1 MTEREFNLKP
11 FRGMYPAIVIFLMGL
26 SVVTLALAVCL
37 SLFAD
42 TTLLIQTADGVIVER
57 PAYVSST
64 IEKLWQ
70 AFFSSM
76 SALIGLLGGKVL

>member
-1 MTEREFNLKP
+1 MAESNSKTGTRLFVLVVV
-11 FRGMYPAIVIFLMGL
+11 YLIFLSL
-26 SVVTLALAVCL
+26 VTLALAVCL
-37 SLFAD
+37 PLFAD
-42 TTLLIQTADGVIVER
+42 TTTLIQTADGVTVER
-57 PAYVSST
+57 PNYVGAT

>member
-1 MTEREFNLKP
+1 MAESNSKTGTRLFVVVVVYL
-11 FRGMYPAIVIFLMGL
+11 IFLSSL
-26 SVVTLALAVCL
+26 TLTLAVCL

-42 TTLLIQTADGVIVER
+42 TTTLIQTADGVTVER
-57 PAYVSST
+57 PTYVGSS

-70 AFFSSM
+70 AFFSSV

>member
-1 MTEREFNLKP
+1 MAESNSKTETRLFVLVVV
-11 FRGMYPAIVIFLMGL
+11 YLIFLSL
-26 SVVTLALAVCL
+26 VTLTLAVCL
-37 SLFAD
+37 PLFAD
-42 TTLLIQTADGVIVER
+42 TTLLVQTADGVIVER